1 MHPPVVCEIV
11 TKGYESCLIDTQ
23 KQSSLPSVQICIY
36 FPFRKL
42 FFDVKSLTSGSQR
55 EIL

>member
-36 FPFRKL
+36 FPL
-42 FFDVKSLTSGSQR
+42 LDNLHIMVL
-55 EIL
+55 EIS